1 MTSTK
6 PVYGQLSATITE
18 WRNAKPPASSSY
30 LTAPRV
36 YIELSASSCSS
47 TPQSTPALGA
57 ALPLTLTFPASSPV
71 PGSTLTISL
80 KQSLRFGADR
90 CLAAKTLEFPI
101 TGPKG
106 GLCEWH
112 QLEVESE
119 DGSAVEG
126 GEGPSVMVA
135 FRWTSKVPP
144 TPKREG
150 PIKVTVPWYLTAE
163 GLYSEGK
170 GAWEKA
176 LETDR
181 FYIGPAAKWVDV
193 KVGQIIESKKV
204 GDSDRSTLDKLI
216 EGRLR
221 DFDEGVVSIAPKVW
235 EKVPLKDKLN
245 LDVPLNLTKEKRDLF
260 GAKEPEETGGEGGF
274 VEGEGERKTPR
285 RSVSRRLFGG
295 VARGGGWAE
304 RD

>member
-1 MTSTK
+1 MAVLWRVERDLQLWSPSGK
-6 PVYGQLSATITE
+6 RRGCWKGEAEKGGQGRGSKRRGCWKGEAEKGGQGRGSVGWAACWRSLSAPHSPH
-18 WRNAKPPASSSY
+18 R
-30 LTAPRV
+30 
-36 YIELSASSCSS
+36 
-47 TPQSTPALGA
+47 
-57 ALPLTLTFPASSPV
+57 TLA
-71 PGSTLTISL
+71 
-80 KQSLRFGADR
+80 R
-90 CLAAKTLEFPI
+90 
-101 TGPKG
+101 
-106 GLCEWH
+106 
-112 QLEVESE
+112 
-119 DGSAVEG
+119 
-126 GEGPSVMVA
+126 
-135 FRWTSKVPP
+135 RWTSKVPP

-295 VARGGGWAE
+295 AARGGGWAE